1 MLALHSF
8 FNLCFPERSKFINN
22 FYRNQRVRVQKPVEY
37 VNEFVPDRTILLIS
51 ETGQNLGVM
60 SKRDALKKAVEAELD
75 LVLVSDVKAEKLVCK
90 IMNYSKYKYD
100 KLKRE
105 KEQKK
110 NQTIIE
116 IKEIRLSPV
125 IDVNDI
131 NTKLKHARR
140 FFKAG
145 NKVKI
150 SMRFRGRMI
159 QRIELGMEVMQK
171 FIQELGEE
179 CVVEAQP
186 KMDKRSLIAT
196 IAPAKK
202 ENK

>member
-1 MLALHSF
+1 
-8 FNLCFPERSKFINN
+8 
-22 FYRNQRVRVQKPVEY
+22 
-37 VNEFVPDRTILLIS
+37 
-51 ETGQNLGVM
+51 M

-110 NQTIIE
+110 NQTIVE